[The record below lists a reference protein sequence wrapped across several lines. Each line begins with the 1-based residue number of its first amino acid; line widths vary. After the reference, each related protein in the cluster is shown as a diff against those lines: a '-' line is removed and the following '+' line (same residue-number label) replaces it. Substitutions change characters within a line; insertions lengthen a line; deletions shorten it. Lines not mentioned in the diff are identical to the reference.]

1 MQRWIALGAVV
12 LAFFCVGSYFGL
24 KTYKQTRPYPIWV
37 PLPIKEDLD
46 KSQRDEA
53 CARIR
58 DHLFE
63 EQRVLAMARDLEL
76 AALWSLPSEKE
87 AAHELRKRM
96 FVRLG
101 RAPAEFGE
109 VPAIEV
115 GANGTRKE
123 IETTERIVQR
133 MVDDIK
139 QATGG
144 RGAGSTE

>member
-12 LAFFCVGSYFGL
+12 LACVCAASYFGL
-24 KTYKQTRPYPIWV
+24 KAYKQTRPYPIWV
-37 PLPIKEDLD
+37 PVPIREDLD

-53 CARIR
+53 CAQVR

-63 EQRVLAMARDLEL
+63 EQRVLAMARDLDL
-76 AALWSLPSEKE
+76 KALWSMPSEKE

-101 RAPAEFGE
+101 RAHTEFGE
-109 VPAIEV
+109 IPAIEV

-123 IETTERIVQR
+123 IPTTERIVQR
-133 MVDDIK
+133 MMDDMK
-139 QATGG
+139 RAAGG
-144 RGAGSTE
+144 RGAGRTE